1 MRRILVPMAAAAALL
16 TTGCSSGDISPTALQ
31 RSVGTAYQRLFLL
44 QQHELGHSVDAPDS
58 AATCARSGS
67 TAHSGPG
74 SWTCTVHYP
83 YADGHLVPLSFDV
96 EVQPIGC
103 YVATGPATIVGQQR
117 ILEPTG
123 HEVTNP
129 LFAFDGCFGV

>member
-1 MRRILVPMAAAAALL
+1 MRRTLIPIAAAAAFLVS
-16 TTGCSSGDISPTALQ
+16 GCSSGDITSTALQ
-31 RSVGTAYQRLFLL
+31 RSVGTAYQRLFVL
-44 QQHELGHSVDAPDS
+44 QQHELGHAVATPDS
-58 AATCARSGS
+58 AASCSRAGS
-67 TAHSGPG
+67 TARSGPG

-103 YVATGPATIVGQQR
+103 YVATGPATVVGQQR
-117 ILEPTG
+117 ITEPTG
-123 HEVTNP
+123 RQVTNP